1 MGVSR
6 VTVGKWRR
14 RFLDRGLNGLHDE
27 LRPGAPRSITDEQV
41 AEVVYKTLKTKP
53 KDQTPVVG
61 CAPWAPKPASP
72 RTRSIAFGAPMVCSP
87 TDTSTSSCP
96 PILSLSIK
104 YGISSAYTCIH
115 PSTPWFCASTRRA
128 GSRRWNEVSLCC
140 PWAWATWKGLPTT
153 PSATAP
159 PPLFAALDIATGEVM
174 TQCKPRHRH
183 QEFLQF
189 LRHIENNVPRDLDVH
204 LVVDNYSTHKHAK
217 VKRWLARRP
226 RFHLHFTPTYA
237 SWLNQVEIWFNIIT
251 RQAVRRDSFRKV
263 IRAHPAHR
271 AIHLPMERQPHTLSC
286 GRLQPIPSL
295 RKSKYFV
302 NESLRRDTRFTM
314 SLPAGGKLEAVQL
327 GILEV
332 ETQPHGFAPQ
342 CS

>member
-1 MGVSR
+1 
-6 VTVGKWRR
+6 
-14 RFLDRGLNGLHDE
+14 
-27 LRPGAPRSITDEQV
+27 
-41 AEVVYKTLKTKP
+41 
-53 KDQTPVVG
+53 
-61 CAPWAPKPASP
+61 
-72 RTRSIAFGAPMVCSP
+72 MVCSP

-153 PSATAP
+153 TKRHGTTT
-159 PPLFAALDIATGEVM
+159 LFAALDIATGEVM

-226 RFHLHFTPTYA
+226 
-237 SWLNQVEIWFNIIT
+237 
-251 RQAVRRDSFRKV
+251 
-263 IRAHPAHR
+263 
-271 AIHLPMERQPHTLSC
+271 
-286 GRLQPIPSL
+286 PISPSL
-295 RKSKYFV
+295 HPHLCFV
-302 NESLRRDTRFTM
+302 AQSGGDLVQHHYPPGG
-314 SLPAGGKLEAVQL
+314 SAGFV
-327 GILEV
+327 
-332 ETQPHGFAPQ
+332 P
-342 CS
+342 